1 MALVPTLTLN
11 DTTTFSDTINFSVT
25 DSLTVVAP
33 AQSLSLITVDTT
45 GANNIIVPAAN
56 AKVYTYVRHT
66 GTTDG
71 STGTSQLLLVETT
84 GDVQFGSLKA
94 GEFMFLP
101 HYSGGS
107 TGVQLESASGNIQVE
122 YAYWTVS

>member
-1 MALVPTLTLN
+1 MALIPTLTIN
-11 DTTTFSDTINFSVT
+11 DSTTFSDTINFSVT

-66 GTTDG
+66 GTTPDADIKVDP
-71 STGTSQLLLVETT
+71 SANDMTLEYMLLHE
-84 GDVQFGSLKA
+84 
-94 GEFMFLP
+94 
-101 HYSGGS
+101 
-107 TGVQLESASGNIQVE
+107 
-122 YAYWTVS
+122 

>member
-1 MALVPTLTLN
+1 MGLKPTLTLN
-11 DTTTFSDTINFSVT
+11 DTTTFSDTINFSIT
-25 DSLTVVAP
+25 DDLTVTAP
-33 AQSLSLITVDTT
+33 AQSLSTIVVDTT

-56 AKVYTYVRHT
+56 AKVYTFIRHT

-71 STGTSQLLLVETT
+71 STGTSQLLKVETT

-94 GEFMFLP
+94 EEFMFLP

>member
-11 DTTTFSDTINFSVT
+11 DTTTFSDTVNFSIT
-25 DSLTVVAP
+25 DSLTVTAP
-33 AQSLSLITVDTT
+33 AQSLSTIVVDTT
-45 GANNIIVPAAN
+45 GANNIIVPAAD
-56 AKVYTYVRHT
+56 AKVYTFIRHT

-71 STGTSQLLLVETT
+71 STGTSQLLKVETT

-107 TGVQLESASGNIQVE
+107 TGVQLESASGSIQVE